1 MHGRLRRRELG
12 LSLKVAEL
20 LVCARKAK
28 VKVEMVKRLGVQ
40 DLLSLG
46 ARSKPVS
53 RPRSQRLLLERP
65 HIHTLILASGIVAI
79 VILPSS

>member
-20 LVCARKAK
+20 LVCARKA
-28 VKVEMVKRLGVQ
+28 KVEMVKRLGVQ